1 MNPTD
6 RIANLMAAL
15 ERPTLIENLLLH
27 DDIVD
32 TGTAL
37 TESPGSSAPPLVVLE
52 SGLSAFHKRFHSQD
66 RLLCQQYGQH
76 PFDVPLN
83 EVTAWRLAATMGNP
97 WRQLLPTAVLRVI
110 DNKGGALIN
119 DKKGKVDDAV
129 FTEAVSQVDAAAFWD
144 ALIGNQDRNMR
155 NFRYD
160 ASHRRLSLIDHGFVF
175 ARPNDLINRSSYF
188 LAARWRGG
196 KHRLTPREQE
206 VADELLAGDLYG
218 LRAFLA
224 RDRADALQT
233 RAERMLATG
242 FLPPVHGG
250 F

>member
-6 RIANLMAAL
+6 RIANLMSAL
-15 ERPTLIENLLLH
+15 DRPTPIEAQLLY
-27 DDIVD
+27 DEIID
-32 TGTAL
+32 TGTAI
-37 TESPGSSAPPLVVLE
+37 TGSPGSSAPPLVVLE
-52 SGLSAFHKRFHSQD
+52 SRLSAFHKRFHDQD
-66 RLLCQQYGQH
+66 RVLCQQYGHH

-83 EVTAWRLAATMGNP
+83 EVTAWRLAAAIGNP

-119 DKKGKVDDAV
+119 DKKGKVDAAV

-160 ASHRRLSLIDHGFVF
+160 AAHRRLGLIDHGFVF
-175 ARPNDLINRSSYF
+175 ARPGDLINRSSYF
-188 LAARWRGG
+188 LAT
-196 KHRLTPREQE
+196 RLTQSKRTLTQRECDVLE
-206 VADELLAGDLYG
+206 ALLEADLYG
-218 LRAFLA
+218 LRRVLA
-224 RDRADALQT
+224 VDRADALQA
-233 RAERMLATG
+233 RAERMLSSRL
-242 FLPPVHGG
+242 LPPVQGG